1 MTTLVTTAPAEPGKL
16 ALLPLAALVVGSVIG
31 GVFNLPRDM
40 SAGAAP
46 GAFVT
51 GWLIRNGAISPL

>member
-16 ALLPLAALVVGSVIG
+16 ALLPPVALVVDSAVG
-31 GVFNLPRDM
+31 GVFNLPRDT

-46 GAFVT
+46 GAVVT
-51 GWLIRNGAISPL
+51 GWLTWNGAVSPL